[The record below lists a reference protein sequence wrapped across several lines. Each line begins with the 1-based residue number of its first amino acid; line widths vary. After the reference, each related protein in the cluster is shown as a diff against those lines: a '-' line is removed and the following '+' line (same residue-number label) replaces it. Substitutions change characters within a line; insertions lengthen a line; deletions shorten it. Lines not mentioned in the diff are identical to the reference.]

1 MRPILR
7 VGFACGFLLFTRAV
21 CSGPMAAQQGATL
34 VGKVSLIDRG
44 DQPAED
50 LAQAVVW
57 VDSGSVEA
65 PRPARADMAT
75 QDKQFVPRVV
85 VVAVGSTVTFPN
97 HDGFKHNV
105 FSLSEAR
112 PFDLGLYGRGE
123 GKSVEFPE
131 AGIIRVYCNVHAS
144 MSGFVVITDSPWFA
158 QAAGDGTFLIKDV
171 PPGTYRLHAWH
182 ERAKEIVT
190 IDVTVPP
197 QGITGL
203 TVTLDASGYKF
214 KAHLNKYGQPY
225 TTQGRRY

>member
-1 MRPILR
+1 MRRIPETAVVIAL
-7 VGFACGFLLFTRAV
+7 VLLAHPWAPGQV
-21 CSGPMAAQQGATL
+21 AAQQGATL
-34 VGKVSLIDRG
+34 VGKVSLIERG

-57 VDSGSVEA
+57 VDSGSVPVPE
-65 PRPARADMAT
+65 PARADMAT

-85 VVAVGSTVTFPN
+85 VIAVGSTVTFPN

-105 FSLSEAR
+105 FSVSEAH

-123 GKSVEFPE
+123 GKSVEFSQ

-144 MSGFVVITDSPWFA
+144 MSGFLVVADSPWFA
-158 QAAGDGTFLIKDV
+158 QAAGDGTFLIKGV
-171 PPGTYRLHAWH
+171 PPGNYRLHAWH

-190 IDVTVPP
+190 IDVVVPA
-197 QGITGL
+197 QGVTGL
-203 TVTLDASGYKF
+203 AVALDASGYKY

>member
-1 MRPILR
+1 MQRGG
-7 VGFACGFLLFTRAV
+7 VACGLVFLVLAV
-21 CSGPMAAQQGATL
+21 WSGPLAAQQGATL
-34 VGKVSLIDRG
+34 VGKVSMLDRG

-57 VDSGSVEA
+57 VDSGSSTIS
-65 PRPARADMAT
+65 RPARADMAT

-85 VVAVGSTVTFPN
+85 VIAVGSTVTFPN

-123 GKSVEFPE
+123 GKSVEFPQ
-131 AGIIRVYCNVHAS
+131 AGVVRIYCNVHSS
-144 MSGFVVITDSPWFA
+144 MSGFVIVADSPWFA
-158 QAAGDGTFLIKDV
+158 QAAGDGTFFIKDV
-171 PPGTYRLHAWH
+171 PPGNYRLHAWH

-197 QGITGL
+197 QGVTGL
-203 TVTLDASGYKF
+203 AIELDASGYKY